1 MNCLEKV
8 MRILLQR
15 VKKCSV
21 HIDDREY
28 SKIGKGLLLLV
39 GFSKNDT
46 DMDMDAMVKK
56 IDGLRVFEDKD
67 GKMNLSLN
75 DIDGELMIVSQFTL
89 YGSVKKGKRPG
100 FDNAMDPQTAE
111 IMYNKFVDKMRNLG
125 YKVKTGIFGAYMLV
139 NIQNDGPVTFL
150 IESEG
155 GKIK

>member
-1 MNCLEKV
+1 

-15 VKKCSV
+15 VKSCSV
-21 HIDDREY
+21 WIDNKEY

-39 GFSKNDT
+39 GFCKDDT
-46 DMDMDAMVKK
+46 QKDVDAIVGK
-56 IDGLRVFEDKD
+56 IDGLRVFEDEN
-67 GKMNLSLN
+67 GKMNLSLK
-75 DIDGELMIVSQFTL
+75 DINGELMIVSQFTL

-100 FDNAMDPQTAE
+100 FDNAMEPDKAKMMYDKFIE
-111 IMYNKFVDKMRNLG
+111 IMKEKG
-125 YKVKTGIFGAYMLV
+125 YSVKTGIFGAYMLV